1 MVCETAPKREQ
12 HPAARMGRSGIGQVG
27 RQAYSPTSPKSG
39 ELVFMKRLAA
49 AVCALSIATSACSS
63 KSTNASPPA
72 PEQSTTTQAFEFPDI
87 TTPGETTAAP
97 TTSVPATTS
106 APSTTT
112 TTTASTTT
120 TTPVETFTTI
130 VPTDAD
136 RASIEDFLKR
146 YDRAVTEIG
155 ESLDPD
161 YQSLEKWHDPESDAL
176 DKILPLF
183 KQRLA
188 NGRAIKAG
196 ESSFRFAYLPSTEAD
211 GDEYRRVVDCKTDR
225 DILYAFNN
233 PATTEDDVIV
243 DSRELTTQSY
253 WILKADNGSWLVNDV
268 GILRERTT
276 CETNPFT

>member
-1 MVCETAPKREQ
+1 
-12 HPAARMGRSGIGQVG
+12 
-27 RQAYSPTSPKSG
+27 
-39 ELVFMKRLAA
+39 MKRLAA

-63 KSTNASPPA
+63 KSIDASPSTPR
-72 PEQSTTTQAFEFPDI
+72 QSTTTQAFDFPDI

-97 TTSVPATTS
+97 TTSTPATTS

-112 TTTASTTT
+112 TTPASTTT
-120 TTPVETFTTI
+120 TTPIPTFTTI

-146 YDRAVTEIG
+146 YDKAVTELG

-161 YQSLEKWHDPESDAL
+161 YQSLEKWHDPESDIL

-183 KQRLA
+183 KERLA
-188 NGRAIKAG
+188 NGRAIKGG
-196 ESSFRFAYLPSTEAD
+196 ESTFRFAYLPSTEED
-211 GDEYRRVVDCKTDR
+211 GTEYRRVVDCKTGSDT
-225 DILYAFNN
+225 LYAFNN

-243 DSRELTTQSY
+243 DSRGLTSQSY
-253 WILKADNGSWLVNDV
+253 WILKAEKGSWLVNDV

-276 CETNPFT
+276 CETNPFI

>member
-1 MVCETAPKREQ
+1 
-12 HPAARMGRSGIGQVG
+12 
-27 RQAYSPTSPKSG
+27 
-39 ELVFMKRLAA
+39 
-49 AVCALSIATSACSS
+49 
-63 KSTNASPPA
+63 
-72 PEQSTTTQAFEFPDI
+72 
-87 TTPGETTAAP
+87 
-97 TTSVPATTS
+97 
-106 APSTTT
+106 
-112 TTTASTTT
+112 
-120 TTPVETFTTI
+120 